1 MTALQRIGVLGG
13 GAWGTAL
20 AQAACRAGRDVV
32 IWARNGDVVE
42 AIRSRHENP
51 DYLPGIALVP
61 RLEATTDLSA
71 ALTVDALLLVTPAQ
85 HLRALCARLG
95 DTASPLVICSKGF
108 ETASSA
114 LMSDVV
120 AAECPRAPIAV
131 LSGPSFAAEVAKG
144 LPSAVTLACGDE
156 ALGRAL
162 VEALGGR
169 SFRPYWSDD
178 VIGAQIGGAVK
189 NVLAIASGAVM
200 GRGLGEN
207 ARAALVTRGLAE
219 LMRLG
224 EAMGARRETLMGL
237 SGLGDLM
244 LTCTSLESRNCSLG
258 FALGQGQALQEILS
272 GRRGVTEGVPTAAAV
287 VELARRHGVDAPI
300 SMAVD
305 AVLRGTAGIDESV
318 MALMDRPFKAERH

>member
-1 MTALQRIGVLGG
+1 MTALRRIGVLGA

-32 IWARNGDVVE
+32 LWARNGDLVE
-42 AIRSRHENP
+42 TIRSRGENP
-51 DYLPGIALVP
+51 DYLPGIALDP
-61 RLEATTDLSA
+61 KLQATTDLAAAASA
-71 ALTVDALLLVTPAQ
+71 DALLLVTPAQ
-85 HLRALCARLG
+85 HLRAICARLG
-95 DTASPLVICSKGF
+95 DPRVPLIVCAKGF
-108 ETASSA
+108 ETATGA
-114 LMSDVV
+114 LMSEVV
-120 AAECPRAPIAV
+120 AAECPRAPIAI

-144 LPSAVTLACGDE
+144 LPTAVTLACADE
-156 ALGRAL
+156 ALGRSL

-178 VIGAQIGGAVK
+178 VVGAQIGGAVK
-189 NVLAIASGAVM
+189 NVLAIAAGAVM
-200 GRGLGEN
+200 GRRLGDN

-224 EAMGARRETLMGL
+224 EALGARRETLMGL

-258 FALGQGQALQEILS
+258 FALAEGRTLNDILS
-272 GRRGVTEGVPTAAAV
+272 GRRSVTEGVHTAAAV
-287 VELARRHGVDAPI
+287 VRLAGEHGVEAPI
-300 SMAVD
+300 STAVD
-305 AVLRGTAGIDESV
+305 AVLRGEAGIDESV